1 MSTFI
6 LIHGSWHGAWCW
18 YKVFPRLQ
26 RAGHTVIAFDLPGH
40 GRDHTPPGEITMQDY
55 VDAVG
60 RALDACDE
68 PAVLVAHSRGGIVAS
83 QAAEAS
89 PDRLSLLVY
98 LAAYLVP
105 DGQTVVPLALS
116 DSASLVIPNLDIDR
130 EGGWDMLRR
139 HAYGEA
145 LYADCSHEDIALAH
159 ALLTPEPIAPTN
171 TALRLTAGRFG
182 SVPRTYIE
190 LTEDRAVSL
199 MLQRHMQQAL
209 PCLETVEIEAS
220 HSAYFSRPD
229 ELTSAIIGLA
239 ERHARVPAPQTEM
252 PRSASSD
259 KKASSSRTVVPSA
272 SAFASLEPG
281 SAPQTR

>member
-1 MSTFI
+1 MATFV

-26 RAGHTVIAFDLPGH
+26 GAGHTIIAFDLPGH
-40 GRDHTPPGEITMQDY
+40 GRDHTPPGEVTMQAY

-83 QAAEAS
+83 QAAEAF
-89 PDRLSLLVY
+89 PDRVSLVIY

-105 DGQTVVPLALS
+105 DGQKVVPLALS
-116 DSASLVIPNLDIDR
+116 DSASLVVPNLDIDR

-145 LYADCSHEDIALAH
+145 LYADCSHEDVALAH
-159 ALLTPEPIAPTN
+159 ALLTPEPSGTTN
-171 TALRLTAGRFG
+171 TPLRLTDERFG
-182 SVPRTYIE
+182 SVPRAYIE

-209 PCLETVEIEAS
+209 PCRETVAIEAS

-229 ELTSAIIGLA
+229 ELTAAIVGLA
-239 ERHARVPAPQTEM
+239 ERHARVPAGQAET
-252 PRSASSD
+252 PRSASNAS
-259 KKASSSRTVVPSA
+259 KPASSSTVVPSA